1 MTATASPATGRAL
14 PRDRV
19 MTLRLMGGFH
29 LRVDREELT
38 LSPSAERLVAL
49 LALEGRL
56 TRSCAAGT
64 LWPEI
69 PEGRALPR
77 LRTCIWRVNEQ
88 APRVVLATRSTVL
101 LDPRIV
107 VDVHT
112 GAVVAPA
119 GDAERALTSEGDLLP
134 SWDDEWLIVER
145 ERLRQIRLHQLDA
158 EAIRLLGDRQFGLAL
173 AAAYAAL
180 GADPFRESALQTII
194 AVHLAEG
201 NRAEAAR
208 IQVLLQQLR
217 EEATP
222 VRASPAEVPEPRRS
236 R

>member
-1 MTATASPATGRAL
+1 MTATASAATGRAL
-14 PRDRV
+14 PGDRV

-29 LRVDREELT
+29 LHVDRDELR

-69 PEGRALPR
+69 PESRALPR

-88 APRVVLATRSTVL
+88 APRVVVATRSSVL

-107 VDVHT
+107 VDVRAGT
-112 GAVVAPA
+112 VVAGA
-119 GDAERALTSEGDLLP
+119 EERALTYEGDLLP
-134 SWDDEWLIVER
+134 SWDDEWLMVER
-145 ERLRQIRLHQLDA
+145 ERLRQIRLHQLDE
-158 EAIRLLGDRQFGLAL
+158 EASRLLGERQFGLAL

-180 GADPFRESALQTII
+180 GADPFRESALQTIV

-222 VRASPAEVPEPRRS
+222 ARASPADLPSPRRG